1 MMSMAA
7 LIGGTQGGGSG
18 CHGNSGDG
26 GLEIAK
32 EALFTG
38 VHHLLP

>member
-1 MMSMAA
+1 MMSMAT
-7 LIGGTQGGGSG
+7 LIGGRQGAGGG
-18 CHGNSGDG
+18 CHGNGGDG
-26 GLEIAK
+26 GLQVTK